1 MKEVEFKTFRFY
13 HFIKAEY
20 VENFLRT
27 GLLKVTQLGHSNDCF
42 EFRPAFSSLEVEKE
56 WEDSICDAEPCAIC
70 LSARM
75 SSPVMW
81 GHYGDKGKGVCL
93 VFDLPIDKYVSDSFF
108 NIYRISDINL
118 PLGEV
123 RYENEQYVVD
133 KIPSRGSKVMN
144 EMVMQLACMKAKDWE
159 YEREYRVLLPEREL
173 IADHGNLFYKGL
185 HQYCSA
191 ILLGWESVYT
201 RLYMERLKALY
212 GMNRVWVL
220 STYPSRERFEI
231 CVNNLNGQDY
241 SDTDGS
247 LLETWVNG

>member
-1 MKEVEFKTFRFY
+1 METEIRSFRFY

-20 VENFLRT
+20 VEDFLRT
-27 GLLKVTQLGHSNDCF
+27 GRLKVTQLGHSNDCF

-93 VFDLPIDKYVSDSFF
+93 VFDIPVEKWRNPKFSYLFQ
-108 NIYRISDINL
+108 IYGIQL
-118 PLGEV
+118 PLGKV
-123 RYENEQYVVD
+123 QYSNEQYTID
-133 KIPSRGSKVMN
+133 KVPPITSVAMN
-144 EMVMQLACMKAKDWE
+144 DLVTNLACTKAIDWK
-159 YEREYRVLLPEREL
+159 YEQEYRVIIPECML
-173 IADHGNLFYKGL
+173 QADKGCLFYSGL
-185 HQYCSA
+185 KQYCTA
-191 ILLGWESVYT
+191 VLLGWECPYT
-201 RLYMERLKALY
+201 RLYMERVKTIY
-212 GMNRVWVL
+212 GMDRVWIL